1 MKSPHHHARWG
12 VVCLRQQQRHNT
24 IPTTTTTT
32 TTIPVPRIYKNEDDD
47 ETLFEQNQQ
56 QRRRKVALIMGVYNW
71 RSIAWTAV
79 RSFIES
85 GYDCIMTYKSDADCT
100 DEFDNG
106 VTELGQEYMGC
117 IQDILNGVSD
127 DENDPIAKRELGVR
141 ERAVWPL
148 YPTLTPHLVQD
159 LQLHALPCNVETTT
173 PGQNDDDD
181 DVTSLFREK
190 IPKVLQQIGA
200 TQLDCIVHSIAYA
213 NLSREERFM
222 DTSLESYHQA
232 QQISAFSLVQ
242 VAREVLENDL
252 LRKHGALTT
261 LSYLGAVRAVPQYKM
276 MGVAK
281 ATLESIVRGLAL
293 ELGSP
298 PHSVRCNAVSAGP
311 IRTVSAM
318 GIGSFRRLHKHVQ
331 LHSPLE
337 RHVQPI
343 EVAETI
349 RWISTNA
356 TGITGQTIYVD
367 CGYSAVTHIMMKKI
381 GNRGQIKGARVG
393 MPF

>member
-1 MKSPHHHARWG
+1 
-12 VVCLRQQQRHNT
+12 
-24 IPTTTTTT
+24 
-32 TTIPVPRIYKNEDDD
+32 
-47 ETLFEQNQQ
+47 
-56 QRRRKVALIMGVYNW
+56 
-71 RSIAWTAV
+71 
-79 RSFIES
+79 
-85 GYDCIMTYKSDADCT
+85 
-100 DEFDNG
+100 
-106 VTELGQEYMGC
+106 
-117 IQDILNGVSD
+117 
-127 DENDPIAKRELGVR
+127 
-141 ERAVWPL
+141 
-148 YPTLTPHLVQD
+148 
-159 LQLHALPCNVETTT
+159 
-173 PGQNDDDD
+173 
-181 DVTSLFREK
+181 
-190 IPKVLQQIGA
+190 
-200 TQLDCIVHSIAYA
+200 
-213 NLSREERFM
+213 
-222 DTSLESYHQA
+222 
-232 QQISAFSLVQ
+232 
-242 VAREVLENDL
+242 
-252 LRKHGALTT
+252 
-261 LSYLGAVRAVPQYKM
+261 M